1 MSTLVVEVC
10 KVKSVKPH
18 PNADRLAIATVKAWE
33 TCIRYD
39 PDTKTAEFKPGD
51 RCVYFPPDCILP
63 PKLANSPH
71 RVCKT
76 KDCKNY
82 NTIKSKAYED
92 GMCLNCGKTLEF
104 MDGTPGRLG
113 VMSYCAE
120 LPKKA
125 DGTRM
130 EGGRVKATRLRGCPS
145 YGFIMKIDESKGDDL
160 YWVVGQDVKNH
171 FNVKKWEPPEKC
183 CDGDTA
189 KPNPRFHE
197 YTKIENYNN
206 FPEVLA
212 EGEEV
217 VLTEKIHGKNCRMGI
232 VLDTNSKGEAQWV
245 PMCGSHAVRRKKN
258 KLKKIKR
265 TFGKAVWDYLKYGLK
280 FKKPPK
286 YEVGPISEFWSHLT
300 PNIQKLLLWIKD
312 NIATHHNN
320 SFKEPIFSIILFGEI
335 FGTGVQDMH
344 YGLTKRGLR
353 CFDIAVNRQYIDFD
367 LKEKLLKRFEVE
379 MVHVIYR
386 GPFTR
391 EILKEHVD
399 GPTTMC
405 EKKSAGKFSGRE
417 GVVITPIKERQGKI
431 GRVILKAISA
441 DYLAR
446 KNPTDG
452 H

>member
-10 KVKSVKPH
+10 EVKSVKPH

-39 PDTKTAEFKPGD
+39 PNTKTAEFNPGD
-51 RCVYFPPDCILP
+51 KCIYFPPDCILP
-63 PKLANSPH
+63 PELANSPH
-71 RVCKT
+71 KVCKT
-76 KDCKNY
+76 KNCKNY
-82 NTIKSKAYED
+82 NTVNDDCKD
-92 GMCLNCGKTLEF
+92 GICLSCGETLKF

-125 DGTRM
+125 DGTCAS
-130 EGGRVKATRLRGCPS
+130 GGRVKATRLRGCPS
-145 YGFIMKIDESKGDDL
+145 YGFIMKIDETKGDDP
-160 YWVVGQDVKNH
+160 YWSIGQDVKDH
-171 FNVKKWEPPEKC
+171 FKVKKWEPPPEKC
-183 CDGDTA
+183 NDGDA
-189 KPNPRFHE
+189 DRQHLRFHE

-206 FPEVLA
+206 FPEIFT

-217 VLTEKIHGKNCRMGI
+217 VFTEKIHGKNCRMGI
-232 VLDTNSKGEAQWV
+232 ILDTNKKGEAVWI
-245 PMCGSHAVRRKKN
+245 PMCGSHAVRRKKHS
-258 KLKKIKR
+258 LRKIKR
-265 TFGKAVWDYLKYGLK
+265 TLWKSVLDYLRYGLK

-286 YEVGPISEFWSHLT
+286 YHVGPISEFWVHLT
-300 PNIQKLLLWIKD
+300 PKIQTMLLWLKD
-312 NIATHHNN
+312 NPPI
-320 SFKEPIFSIILFGEI
+320 KEESIFSVILFGEI
-335 FGTGVQDMH
+335 FGRGVQDMA
-344 YGLTKRGLR
+344 YGQDKRGLR
-353 CFDIAVNRQYIDFD
+353 CFDIAINRKYIDFD
-367 LKEKLLKRFEVE
+367 LKEKILKQFDVE
-379 MVHVIYR
+379 MVPIIYR

-405 EKKSAGKFSGRE
+405 EKKFAGEFSGRE
-417 GVVITPIKERQGKI
+417 GVVITPVKERQSKI

-452 H
+452 N